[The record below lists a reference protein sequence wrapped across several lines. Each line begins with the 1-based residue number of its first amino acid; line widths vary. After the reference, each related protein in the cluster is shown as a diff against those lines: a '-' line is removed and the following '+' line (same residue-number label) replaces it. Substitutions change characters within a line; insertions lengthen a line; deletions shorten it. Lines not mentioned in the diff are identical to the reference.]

1 MTIDFENKKQT
12 LSPELDGTYG
22 RVYIKNS
29 VDGCVLDLGHQIL
42 NSKKPVL
49 INNCEALTIQDGTI
63 IGGMQVAGD
72 ISILILKK
80 LKVLYGEH
88 GLHMTQ
94 HTGKEVYGSVYIHSC
109 SFKYQSKEGIYI
121 GKFNGE
127 APQIKRVSI
136 YDTTVS
142 HCGWDGCQVGN
153 TQMVNMVNCD
163 FYDNANSEMWGQN
176 FNLTINPNC
185 NIVKLTGVNFHNR
198 AQILSQKVFMY
209 A

>member
-1 MTIDFENKKQT
+1 MTIDFENKNQT
-12 LSPELDGTYG
+12 LSPTFDGTYD
-22 RVYIKNS
+22 RVYIKNA
-29 VDGCVLDLGHQIL
+29 VEHCVLDLGYQIL
-42 NSKKPVL
+42 NTTKPIL
-49 INNCEALTIQDGTI
+49 INNCQSLTIRNGTI

-72 ISILILKK
+72 IGILVLKE

-94 HTGKEVYGSVYIHSC
+94 HTGEETYGSIYIQKC
-109 SFKYQSKEGIYI
+109 DFKYQSKEGIYI

-127 APQIKRVSI
+127 APQIDRVSI
-136 YDTTVS
+136 HGTTVG

-153 TQMVNMVNCD
+153 TQAVNMVNCD
-163 FYDNANSEMWGQN
+163 FHDNANSEMWGQN

-185 NIVKLTGVNFHNR
+185 DMVKLTAVNFHNR
-198 AQILSQKVFMY
+198 AQVLSQKVFIY